1 MEKDESMTIEKTLK
15 TMRAQVR
22 LRRLHNKPAKAEKL
36 SAAVAD
42 YERENKIITDKL
54 RKEYDKI
61 RF

>member
-1 MEKDESMTIEKTLK
+1 MTIEKTLK